1 MNEPGV
7 QTAQTST
14 LPELEHLLIR
24 AARRRAAP
32 SFGRRRW
39 VLATAA
45 TVLLLVAGAAAAA
58 TDMFQIAAG
67 TTSNGAFSIE
77 SRVVPSKGSEEHQ
90 GSICLQLRF
99 EERGAAY
106 GCGARP
112 TAAKPFGLVI
122 ADPLN
127 NGDERVVYGLVS
139 NDISRVSVR
148 GGGGS
153 QIYAVTAEKAGL
165 PGRFFSVVAPNDG
178 RIELVGYSA
187 DGEERAR
194 LGNREAPA
202 DPPLSRAEAMAQGD
216 PAGFAPGFAAPNAYV
231 YRGESI
237 SPAEAT
243 RLELA
248 CLQGR
253 EIFRCYDS
261 EAEAEAAVETNSQQ
275 R

>member
-1 MNEPGV
+1 MNKPDE

-32 SFGRRRW
+32 NSGRRRL

-45 TVLLLVAGAAAAA
+45 ATLLLVAGAAAAA
-58 TDMFQIAAG
+58 TDMFQIAGKA
-67 TTSNGAFSIE
+67 SNGTFNIE
-77 SRVVPSKGSEEHQ
+77 SRVVPSNGSEEHQ
-90 GSICLQLRF
+90 DSICLQLRF

-106 GCGARP
+106 GCGVRP

-127 NGDERVVYGLVS
+127 NGDERVIYGLVS
-139 NDISRVSVR
+139 SDISRVSVR

-153 QIYAVTAEKAGL
+153 QIDAVTGEKAEL
-165 PGRFFSVVAPNDG
+165 PGRFFYVVAPNDG
-178 RIELVGYSA
+178 RIELVGYNA

-194 LGNREAPA
+194 LGNLESPA

-216 PAGFAPGFAAPNAYV
+216 PAGFAPGFAPPSAYV

-237 SPAEAT
+237 SPAKAT
-243 RLELA
+243 RLKLV
-248 CLQGR
+248 CSQGR
-253 EIFRCYDS
+253 EIFHCYDS
-261 EAEAEAAVETNSQQ
+261 EAEAEAAVGTKPK
-275 R
+275 RR